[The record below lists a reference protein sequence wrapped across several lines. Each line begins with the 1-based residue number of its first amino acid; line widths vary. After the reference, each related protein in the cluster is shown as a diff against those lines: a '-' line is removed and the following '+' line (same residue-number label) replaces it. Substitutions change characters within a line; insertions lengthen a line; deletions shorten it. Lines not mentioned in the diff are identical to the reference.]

1 MSFRVSEATRN
12 LKGEI
17 YMSNTK
23 KVVLVSHQFSV
34 VVKSMEKSLKELQYD
49 VILMEDDYETLTL
62 SLGNIDALLLYL
74 QDSVLSNHKKVK
86 ELFLLCDTLKDMDKK
101 MFLIGT
107 DQDKDVFMKGVP
119 GFVDFPWFSRP
130 VDMKALIKEMETE
143 IKRQATMKEKKKI
156 LIIDDDPFYAKMI
169 SEFLK
174 VSYTVDLV
182 EDGMKGIA
190 YLAANKV
197 DLILL
202 DYEMPVVDGPK
213 ILEMLK
219 MHPDTARI
227 PVIFLTGIGT
237 KESIK
242 RVLSL
247 KPQGYVLKTTT
258 SQDLLKTLDVFFE
271 KQKMG
276 NK

>member
-12 LKGEI
+12 PKGEI

>member
-174 VSYTVDLV
+174 VSYTVDIV

>member
-1 MSFRVSEATRN
+1 
-12 LKGEI
+12 
-17 YMSNTK
+17 MSNTK

-174 VSYTVDLV
+174 VSYTVDIV